1 VNRLGREGGDGMN
14 TYEIKNHC
22 ENHLYRYVL
31 VTTRDQQQFD
41 AIVEAVDDENVYFAV
56 PIGEG
61 MKNASVMPNS
71 NQGGFGYG
79 YGGGFYPGYGY
90 PYYPP
95 YYYGYPRRFQR
106 LVLPLAALAA
116 LSVLPYF

>member
-1 VNRLGREGGDGMN
+1 MN